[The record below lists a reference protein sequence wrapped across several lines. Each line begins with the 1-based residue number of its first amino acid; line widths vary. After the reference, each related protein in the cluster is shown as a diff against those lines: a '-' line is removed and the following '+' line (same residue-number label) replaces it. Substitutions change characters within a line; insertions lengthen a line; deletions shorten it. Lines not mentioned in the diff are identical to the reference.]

1 MFKAKKRILSMTL
14 IGVILF
20 GMLINVY
27 ATPSSWAEEFIKAML
42 LEGLASEEMLDT
54 NKMQQPITREE
65 FAELTVRLYAKSK
78 GKTVEELIEWNPFAD
93 SDNKMV
99 SKAYNIGIVSG
110 TGVDSKDRK
119 LFSPNNL
126 VTRQEI
132 AVMLVKELKI
142 LDINT
147 SHKGSLVYS
156 DEDTI
161 SSWAYDAVAFASENG
176 ILSGVGD
183 NKVAPKSNATRQ
195 QAMVLIHK
203 IASKYG
209 WVDNHYTSNQ
219 FDATNS
225 SQTFGLTVPN
235 NKASELIV
243 FKHNNGIK
251 YMISNMVDS
260 YKPNIK
266 QQQTDMINI
275 LYRSD
280 IIKYDALKTLFTLI
294 QKGYDPISKSFS
306 SSETLYINLNTG
318 NTTTTKISAPY
329 LTFKVDGQIIVE
341 YINR

>member
-1 MFKAKKRILSMTL
+1 MFNTKKRILSMTL
-14 IGVILF
+14 IAVILF

-27 ATPSSWAEEFIKAML
+27 ATPSSWAEAFVKAML
-42 LEGLASEEMLDT
+42 LEGLASDEMLDT
-54 NKMQQPITREE
+54 DKMQQPITREE

-78 GKTVEELIEWNPFAD
+78 NKTVDELIEWNPFAD

-99 SKAYNIGIVSG
+99 AKAYNIGIVSG
-110 TGVDSKDRK
+110 TGVDSEDRK

-142 LDINT
+142 LDVDT
-147 SHKGSLVYS
+147 SDGNNLSYS

-161 SSWAYDAVAFASENG
+161 SSWAYDAVAFASANG

-183 NKVAPKSNATRQ
+183 NKVAPKANATRE

-203 IASKYG
+203 IATKYG
-209 WVDNHYTSNQ
+209 WVDNRYTSNQ
-219 FDATNS
+219 FNTSNS
-225 SQTFGLTVPN
+225 SQIFGFTVPN
-235 NKASELIV
+235 NDASELIV
-243 FKHNNGIK
+243 FKNNNGIK
-251 YMISNMVDS
+251 YKISNMVDS

-275 LYRSD
+275 LYHSD
-280 IIKYDALKTLFTLI
+280 VIKYDTLKTLFTLI
-294 QKGYDPISKSFS
+294 QKSYDPISKTFNS
-306 SSETLYINLNTG
+306 SDTLYIDLNTG

-329 LTFKVDGQIIVE
+329 MTFKVEGQIIVE
-341 YINR
+341 YINQ